1 MNAARP
7 SDGLAMLN
15 RLVMFLISGSVL
27 GGAWFW
33 LNQSDGYEKRYERL
47 ARQHM
52 GQSSSA
58 LRSLTE

>member
-1 MNAARP
+1 
-7 SDGLAMLN
+7 MLN